1 MGVLKLVGCGFGFAF
16 AGVGVLVGLAGC
28 GSSSSGDS
36 DKATVVGDGG
46 VEAASG
52 SCMPGSAGP
61 CTSYTTPLGDS
72 GTTIQ
77 LGPYGASVE
86 ANVGTGF
93 ENALQMGDTPGS
105 TFCKTFIDGIFDL
118 LPAYQAQVNQVLS
131 GTANGVTLNYA
142 LYTVYRPATWPSA
155 PVPVI
160 TWGNGTCAPPES
172 YGALLRYVASYGFFV
187 VAANSREVGS
197 GSPAP
202 MLHALDFAAA
212 ANQDST
218 SPYYQKLDM
227 TKVGAMGHSQGSM
240 ATATAASDPRILDVI
255 LFNGGDT
262 AAKPYLAVSGD
273 DDVTLYTASAMAAA
287 IDASTVPAAWL
298 YFHQIDMV
306 SKNFSGHLLIQTQP
320 ERVTE
325 PTKDWWQMVL
335 QNNVTA
341 QSEFIGPSCGLCG
354 DGGAQEFGE
363 NNLP

>member
-1 MGVLKLVGCGFGFAF
+1 MMRPTLPIAPSIFLPVLAL
-16 AGVGVLVGLAGC
+16 AGVALGGC
-28 GSSSSGDS
+28 SSSGAAS
-36 DKATVVGDGG
+36 GG
-46 VEAASG
+46 TEAGSEAAPG

-61 CTSYTTPLGDS
+61 CTSYTTPLADS
-72 GTTIQ
+72 GVTIQ
-77 LGPYGASVE
+77 LGPYGAVAE

-93 ENALQMGDTPGS
+93 ENAIQMGDTPGS
-105 TFCKTFIDGIFDL
+105 TYCQTFIDGAFNL
-118 LPAYQAQVNQVLS
+118 LPAYQAQVNEVLS
-131 GTANGVTLNYA
+131 GTANGITINYA
-142 LYTVYRPATWPSA
+142 LYTVYRPGTWPTA

-187 VAANSREVGS
+187 VAANSRQVGS

-212 ANQDST
+212 ANKDST

-227 TKVGAMGHSQGSM
+227 SKVGAMGHSQGSM

-262 AAKPYLAVSGD
+262 AVKPYLAVSGD
-273 DDVTLYTASAMAAA
+273 DDVTFYTASAMAAA

-298 YFHQIDMV
+298 YFHQIDIV

-320 ERVTE
+320 GRVTV
-325 PTKDWWQMVL
+325 PAKDWWQMML
-335 QNNVTA
+335 QNSTTA
-341 QSEFIGPSCGLCG
+341 QSEFIGQNCGLCG
-354 DGGAQEFGE
+354 DAGAQEFGE

>member
-1 MGVLKLVGCGFGFAF
+1 MMRPSLTIAPSVLLPVLAL
-16 AGVGVLVGLAGC
+16 AGVALGGC
-28 GSSSSGDS
+28 SSSG
-36 DKATVVGDGG
+36 AAAGAAEAGA
-46 VEAASG
+46 VEAGSDAAPG
-52 SCMPGSAGP
+52 SCAPGSGGP
-61 CTSYTTPLGDS
+61 CTSYTTPLADS
-72 GTTIQ
+72 GVTIP
-77 LGPYGASVE
+77 LGPYGSITE

-93 ENALQMGDTPGS
+93 ENAIQMGDTPGS
-105 TFCKTFIDGIFDL
+105 TFCQTFIDDAFGL
-118 LPAYQAQVNQVLS
+118 LPAYEAQVNEVLS

-142 LYTVYRPATWPSA
+142 LYTVYRPATWPST

-227 TKVGAMGHSQGSM
+227 SKVGAMGHSQGSL

-273 DDVTLYTASAMAAA
+273 LDVTGYTPSAMAAA
-287 IDASTVPAAWL
+287 IDASTMPAAWL

-320 ERVTE
+320 ERVVD
-325 PTKDWWQMVL
+325 PAKDWWQMML
-335 QNNVTA
+335 QNNTTA
-341 QSEFIGPSCGLCG
+341 QSEFIGQNCGLCG
-354 DGGAQEFGE
+354 DAGAEEFGE
-363 NNLP
+363 NSLP